1 MQNEIM
7 QKETFFGIKNLLEKR
22 DINTQDRPI
31 VLIIKNIRTFPA
43 DVLNDLIHHV
53 NIYRGNGHLLNLNL
67 MLGVQSNN
75 KEEIHQR
82 ISI

>member
-22 DINTQDRPI
+22 DIDTQNRPI
-31 VLIIKNIRTFPA
+31 LLIIKNIRTFPV
-43 DVLNDLIHHV
+43 DVLNDLIHHIH
-53 NIYRGNGHLLNLNL
+53 IYRGHGHLLNLNL